1 MPPSMHEGRRLPSL
15 ALAAVLAAGAASAQ
29 AQPANQSWRAAW
41 SLQVAAFA
49 VDSDTGARA
58 DGGSGVAGTSL
69 DFETEL
75 ALAQRSTTP
84 DFAIGWR
91 PWARHRFGLSH
102 FRVHRTGTA
111 VASTAINYAGQQ
123 FAAGT
128 AVVGRFRTEAT
139 GVDYAYAPADGERH
153 ELALGLG
160 LYWIRLAADLSARDP
175 AMVAT
180 EHAEFPVPVLRAGG
194 AAALGARWSVDGY
207 LQGVRLT
214 KGDYRGRLRA
224 AVLNLNYHLT
234 PTLAAT
240 LGYREFDL
248 KVDIERPDWIGS
260 ARSSYRGPALA
271 LTAHF

>member
-1 MPPSMHEGRRLPSL
+1 MNLSTCVGRRLPSVALGAGL
-15 ALAAVLAAGAASAQ
+15 AVGAASAH
-29 AQPANQSWRAAW
+29 AQPAEQAWRAAW

-49 VDSDTGARA
+49 VGSDTGARA
-58 DGGSGVAGTSL
+58 DGGSGIAGTSL

-75 ALAQRSTTP
+75 ALAQRSTAP
-84 DFAIGWR
+84 VLAIGWR

-102 FRVHRTGTA
+102 FGVSRTGTA
-111 VASTAINYAGQQ
+111 VASAAISYAGQQ

-128 AVVGRFRTEAT
+128 AIDSRFRTEAT
-139 GVDYAYAPADGERH
+139 GVDYAYAVADGERH

-160 LYWIRLAADLSARDP
+160 LYWIRLAAELSARGP
-175 AMVAT
+175 ALVAT
-180 EHAEFPVPVLRAGG
+180 ERADFPVPVLRAGG
-194 AAALGARWSVDGY
+194 AAALGARWSVDAY

-224 AVLNLNYHLT
+224 AALNLNYHFT

>member
-1 MPPSMHEGRRLPSL
+1 MTSDHRVLL
-15 ALAAVLAAGAASAQ
+15 VAAVVAVNAH
-29 AQPANQSWRAAW
+29 AQPAAPAWRPAW

-58 DGGSGVAGTSL
+58 DGGARVAGTSL

-84 DFAIGWR
+84 VFALGWR
-91 PWARHRFGLSH
+91 PGARHRLGLSH
-102 FRVHRTGTA
+102 FRVSRTGKA
-111 VASTAINYAGQQ
+111 VAGAAISYAGRQ

-128 AVVGRFRTEAT
+128 AIDSRFRTEAT
-139 GVDYAYAPADGERH
+139 GADYAYAVADGEHH

-160 LYWIRLAADLSARDP
+160 LYWIRLAAELSARGP
-175 AMVAT
+175 AAVAT
-180 EHAEFPVPVLRAGG
+180 ESAEFPLPALRVGG
-194 AAALGARWSVDGY
+194 AAALGARGSVDAY

-224 AVLNLNYHLT
+224 AALNLNHHFT
-234 PTLAAT
+234 PALAAT

-248 KVDIERPDWIGS
+248 KVDIERPHWIGS